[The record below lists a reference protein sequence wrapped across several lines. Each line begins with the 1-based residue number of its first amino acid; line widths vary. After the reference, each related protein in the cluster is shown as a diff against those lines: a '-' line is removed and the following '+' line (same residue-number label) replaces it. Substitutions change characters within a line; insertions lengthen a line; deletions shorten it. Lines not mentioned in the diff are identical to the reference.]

1 MSYFRRKRVVVPVD
15 IEKQKKY
22 VKPIGVLIP
31 FNEPH
36 GIFKLSYISKD
47 QVYSNLRNLLLTAK
61 GERYMLPT
69 FGTNIRIILFENI
82 STEEE
87 FLDSLKKEINSA
99 ISEWM
104 PYVKVVRINIFLS
117 DDQGVNSD
125 HALRI
130 EMVVNLTE
138 TNINLPIQI
147 FIDETGNLRIKEAL
161 NNG

>member
-1 MSYFRRKRVVVPVD
+1 
-15 IEKQKKY
+15 
-22 VKPIGVLIP
+22 
-31 FNEPH
+31 
-36 GIFKLSYISKD
+36 
-47 QVYSNLRNLLLTAK
+47 
-61 GERYMLPT
+61 
-69 FGTNIRIILFENI
+69 
-82 STEEE
+82 
-87 FLDSLKKEINSA
+87 
-99 ISEWM
+99 M

-161 NNG
+161 NNGWFSKKRHSLFGKGFWIT